1 MSGYRLGVDIGGT
14 FTDIV
19 LLDKGGVLRNKK
31 ILSSPDDYSRA
42 IEEGIREHVAAT
54 GVNAT
59 EIVELAHGTTVA
71 TNAII
76 ERKGVT
82 VGLITTDGFRDIL
95 EIARFRAPRL
105 YDVNFRKPDPL
116 VER

>member
-1 MSGYRLGVDIGGT
+1 MSSYRLGVDIGGT

-19 LLDKGGVLRNKK
+19 LLDESGTLYNKK
-31 ILSSPDDYSRA
+31 ILSTPDDYSRA
-42 IEEGIREHVAAT
+42 IEEGVRELLKTT
-54 GVNAT
+54 GVRAS

-82 VGLITTDGFRDIL
+82 VALVTTEGFRDVL

-105 YDVNFRKPDPL
+105 YDVS
-116 VER
+116 